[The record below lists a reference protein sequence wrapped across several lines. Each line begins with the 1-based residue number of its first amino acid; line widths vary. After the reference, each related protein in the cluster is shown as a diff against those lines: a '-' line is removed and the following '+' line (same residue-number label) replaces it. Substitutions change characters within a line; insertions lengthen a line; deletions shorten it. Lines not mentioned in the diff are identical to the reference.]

1 MTRSTSGRGVPIAAA
16 ALLLALP
23 ASVLAIWQAGL
34 PTPAIAV
41 LVTACAAVQAA
52 GLAAQTRPRAAYAV
66 GAGCVLVLAL
76 TPIPGFASGV
86 FLPSALVF
94 LLLQWQL
101 ARRAARPWSVAGLV
115 IGLVGAVVATL
126 ADAVY
131 NGPIATP
138 ILILEGL
145 GLAAATT
152 AAWATGTAARRRQAL
167 AAERAE
173 QRVRDALAAERLRI
187 GRDLHDVV
195 SHSLTVMIAQAEAA
209 RLVYR
214 RTDRARGAS
223 DSASQ
228 PTPATP
234 APSTPVDDAGAL
246 TQADQAL
253 ARVADTGRNALQGLR
268 SMLRVLDADPDGD
281 LRPTPA
287 PRLADLED
295 LVRDAGSDEYRT
307 SYQVHGT
314 PTPVPPDVE
323 LALYRTVQ
331 EATTNAIRHLRPPVR
346 IDVTL
351 GWDGPWV
358 TVRIRDDGGT
368 GTVEVNTA
376 GTGLIGM
383 AERVRRAGGDLRI
396 DRARGWTVTATL
408 PVTPAG
414 PAAVEGEQ

>member
-1 MTRSTSGRGVPIAAA
+1 MTPSPSGRGVPITAA

-23 ASVLAIWQAGL
+23 ASVLALWQAGL
-34 PTPAIAV
+34 STPAFAV
-41 LVTACAAVQAA
+41 LGTACAAVQAA
-52 GLAAQTRPRAAYAV
+52 GLAAHTRPRSAYAV
-66 GAGCVLVLAL
+66 GAGCLLVLAL

-101 ARRAARPWSVAGLV
+101 ARRAARSWPVAGLV
-115 IGLVGAVVATL
+115 IGLGGAVVATL
-126 ADAVY
+126 ADAVH

-138 ILILEGL
+138 ILILEGIV
-145 GLAAATT
+145 LAAAAT

-209 RLVYR
+209 RL
-214 RTDRARGAS
+214 S
-223 DSASQ
+223 
-228 PTPATP
+228 
-234 APSTPVDDAGAL
+234 
-246 TQADQAL
+246 QADQAM
-253 ARVADTGRNALQGLR
+253 ARVADTGRAALQGLR
-268 SMLRVLDADPDGD
+268 GMLRVLDADPDGD
-281 LRPTPA
+281 PRLTPA
-287 PRLADLED
+287 PRLSDLED
-295 LVRDAGSDEYRT
+295 LVRDAGSDEHPT
-307 SYQVHGT
+307 SYQVLGT

-331 EATTNAIRHLRPPVR
+331 EATTNALRHLRPPVR

-351 GWDGPWV
+351 GWDGPRV
-358 TVRIRDDGGT
+358 TARIQDDGGT

-396 DRARGWTVTATL
+396 ERARGWTVTATL
-408 PVTPAG
+408 PVTPTG
-414 PAAVEGEQ
+414 PVTPSVAVEGER